1 MFLFFVLYHFDVYVL
16 EIFKAQKC
24 GMRFL
29 WVNFG
34 PEILMGFDFCPHLI
48 IPVT

>member
-1 MFLFFVLYHFDVYVL
+1 MVNIQTQTFNLQCFYFLCYIILMQ

-29 WVNFG
+29 WVNFWSG
-34 PEILMGFDFCPHLI
+34 DSYGF
-48 IPVT
+48 

>member
-1 MFLFFVLYHFDVYVL
+1 MFLFFVLYHFDAYVL

-29 WVNFG
+29 WVNFWSG
-34 PEILMGFDFCPHLI
+34 DSYGFDFCPHLT